1 MRISSR
7 EAKVFAALAISMTVG
22 VVILQALGN
31 NPPLAGAF
39 CLSRYT
45 RTVPVEEAILSRVN
59 QADVPW
65 DSIEIYYSG
74 THSGNIQQMAFLC
87 GLADPEEIN
96 CHFVIC
102 NGLGGRDGQI
112 QPTERWQM
120 QEPVN
125 RDRLN
130 HEPQAH
136 SGGQTIFICVIADY
150 ETVCPTD
157 LQIKITKALAEKLS
171 KKFDIPSESI
181 HYPHDWL

>member
-1 MRISSR
+1 MI
-7 EAKVFAALAISMTVG
+7 VG

-31 NPPLAGAF
+31 NPPSAGAF

-45 RTVPVEEAILSRVN
+45 RTVPVEEAVLSRVN
-59 QADVPW
+59 QDDVPW

-74 THSGNIQQMAFLC
+74 TQSGNIQQVAFLC
-87 GLADPEEIN
+87 GLANPDDVN

-102 NGLGGRDGQI
+102 NGLGAGDGQI
-112 QPTERWQM
+112 QPTERWQI

-125 RDRLN
+125 RNWLN

-150 ETVCPTD
+150 ENARPTD
-157 LQIKITKALAEKLS
+157 LQIKTTKALVKALCR
-171 KKFDIPSESI
+171 KFDIKSESI
-181 HYPHDWL
+181 HTPGDWR